1 MDFIESDCLELKAVI
16 NNDFKKEI
24 IAFANTNGGEIYI
37 GVANDGTVVGVDNIE
52 KEMER
57 ISSMIHDG
65 IHPDLVPFT
74 SVEAV
79 TMEKKQLIHV
89 TVFRGGSHHTI
100 YR

>member
-1 MDFIESDCLELKAVI
+1 MDFIESDCLELKEVI

-79 TMEKKQLIHV
+79 TMEKSNLFMLLSSV
-89 TVFRGGSHHTI
+89 VESHHTI
-100 YR
+100 